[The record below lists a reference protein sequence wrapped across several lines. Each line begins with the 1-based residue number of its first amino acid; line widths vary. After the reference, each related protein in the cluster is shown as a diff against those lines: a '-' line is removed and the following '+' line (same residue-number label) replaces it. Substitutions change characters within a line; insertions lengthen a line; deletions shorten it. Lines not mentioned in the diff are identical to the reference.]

1 MWAANESKQADRSPR
16 SCKKLIRFTEEEL
29 ATVNGRARDAG
40 QPVACYIRDA
50 SLGARKRPA
59 RSPAM
64 SSAVIVRL
72 AGLATRLRSLKES
85 ATARGL
91 PEATE
96 FGVAVDELLSLI
108 RQID

>member
-1 MWAANESKQADRSPR
+1 
-16 SCKKLIRFTEEEL
+16 
-29 ATVNGRARDAG
+29 
-40 QPVACYIRDA
+40 
-50 SLGARKRPA
+50 
-59 RSPAM
+59 M

-72 AGLATRLRSLKES
+72 AGVATLLSSLKES

-91 PEATE
+91 PEAME